1 MHRSSSARPGHEG
14 FAGKVAGA
22 SLLASAALGASLLTA
37 GSAAAARA
45 EVHRPAT
52 SAAVEVPFLGATTT
66 KSFAATTSSL
76 KTAVSSA
83 GMMVLGQLNQAGA
96 LSVTGLHLKGAE
108 TFFVGNPTTGK
119 KLFAMDPAV
128 GAVIP
133 VRMYVWVDGAGQT
146 EVGYLQPSAL
156 GKAVSPALA
165 KPLTMLDGVAAKVV
179 RSVTGHVATAL
190 GVVKNLSFVQVAS
203 NKSFAATTSSLK
215 TAVSSAG
222 MMVLGQLN
230 QAGALS
236 VTGLHLKGA
245 ETFFVGNPTTGKKLF
260 AMDPAVG
267 IEIPLG
273 MYLWVDHAGRTE
285 IGYFHPAQVLTAV
298 SVKFKAFSA
307 MFDSIAE
314 RVAHSAS

>member
-66 KSFAATTSSL
+66 
-76 KTAVSSA
+76 
-83 GMMVLGQLNQAGA
+83 
-96 LSVTGLHLKGAE
+96 
-108 TFFVGNPTTGK
+108 
-119 KLFAMDPAV
+119 
-128 GAVIP
+128 
-133 VRMYVWVDGAGQT
+133 R
-146 EVGYLQPSAL
+146 
-156 GKAVSPALA
+156 
-165 KPLTMLDGVAAKVV
+165 
-179 RSVTGHVATAL
+179 
-190 GVVKNLSFVQVAS
+190 
-203 NKSFAATTSSLK
+203 SFAATTSSLK